1 MANLSDIE
9 KQLNTLASLRT
20 DLYTNLTNK
29 GVTGLSADDTYN
41 TLVPAVNRIQE
52 QTLPQLKVVT
62 NLTASSNN
70 FSIGIATLNPTQ
82 YPITVTVKCSNN
94 GSVVNIPL
102 TLSTSRTATTLTYTG
117 SYATLPAGTWSC
129 QAIASATKFI
139 SAVSNTVSV
148 TVAGTLADP
157 VITLAGTIISWS
169 AVEHASTYQIAYATS
184 VSGSKTVIVNSQTA
198 VSYNFSTW
206 LGSQPAGTYYFFVK
220 CNANAPY
227 AASGW
232 SNSVS
237 YTKTLPQLAAPT
249 NVAVSGGQITFT
261 ASANATSYDMYSND
275 VFKAN
280 VSGSPVTISD
290 YFTESGSY
298 IVNFVAKASGYQD
311 SPHSANVTVTVGQQ
325 GKIYISRIFAT
336 TSKFTVNY
344 DGVDLPQYT
353 AAIGENQVT
362 ITCSG
367 LSSGEGIH
375 YYLNGVQQGDLI
387 TDSITIEAGSN
398 DKAVY
403 IHRTASQKNITNVCV
418 WDNISEDKFT
428 VTNTAT
434 NIANAYEYQVNAG
447 TAQKYPMTTETVK
460 YKDKITATSS
470 NWSTYYYGLTIL
482 KNDYGSAADN
492 FEFYACVP
500 ISQSKDGANIF
511 RLTMVG
517 S

>member
-62 NLTASSNN
+62 NLTASNNN

-102 TLSTSRTATTLTYTG
+102 TLSSSRTATTLTYTG
-117 SYATLPAGTWSC
+117 SYSILPAGTWSC
-129 QAIASATKFI
+129 QAIATATKFI
-139 SAVSNTVSV
+139 SAVSNTVTV
-148 TVAGTLADP
+148 TVAGTLAEP
-157 VITLAGTIISWS
+157 VITLAGTIISWNP
-169 AVEHASTYQIAYATS
+169 VEHASTYQVAYATS
-184 VSGSKTVIVNSQTA
+184 ASGSKTVIVNSQTA

-206 LGSQPAGTYYFFVK
+206 LDSQLAGTYYFFVK
-220 CNANAPY
+220 CNTNAPY
-227 AASGW
+227 AASEW

-237 YTKTLPQLAAPT
+237 YTKALPQLAAPT

-280 VSGSPVTISD
+280 VSGSPVTIAD
-290 YFTESGSY
+290 YFTESGTY

-325 GKIYISRIFAT
+325 GKIYISHIWTNTSVFAVT
-336 TSKFTVNY
+336 Y
-344 DGVDLPQYT
+344 DGVTLPRGN
-353 AAIGENQVT
+353 AAIAENQMT
-362 ITCSG
+362 INYTGSAT
-367 LSSGEGIH
+367 GEGIN
-375 YYLNGVQQGDLI
+375 YYLNGTLQGSVSSTL
-387 TDSITIEAGSN
+387 TIDASTS

-403 IHRTASQKNITNVCV
+403 IHRTAATRNLVNVCV
-418 WDNISEDKFT
+418 WDNISEDKFN
-428 VTNTAT
+428 VTSTAT
-434 NIANAYEYQVNAG
+434 NIHNSYKYQVNDGA
-447 TAQKYPMTTETVK
+447 TQQYPMTTETVK
-460 YKDKITATSS
+460 YKDKIKATSTD
-470 NWSTYYYGLTIL
+470 WVTYYYGITIVT
-482 KNDYGSAADN
+482 NDYASASSD

-500 ISQSKDGANIF
+500 IAQSKDGATIF

-517 S
+517 A

>member
-62 NLTASSNN
+62 NLSASNNN

-102 TLSTSRTATTLTYTG
+102 TLTGSTVTSLTYSS
-117 SYATLPAGTWSC
+117 SYSTLPAGTWSC

-148 TVAGTLADP
+148 TVAGTLAEP
-157 VITLAGTIISWS
+157 VITLAGTIISWP

-184 VSGSKTVIVNSQTA
+184 VSGSKTVIVNSQTGL
-198 VSYNFSTW
+198 SYNFSAW

-227 AASGW
+227 AASDW

-237 YTKTLPQLAAPT
+237 YTKALPQLAAPT

-325 GKIYISRIFAT
+325 GKIYISHIWT
-336 TSKFTVNY
+336 NTSVFTVTY
-344 DGVDLPQYT
+344 DGVTLPRGN
-353 AAIGENQVT
+353 AAIAENQMT
-362 ITCSG
+362 ITYTGSA
-367 LSSGEGIH
+367 SGEGIN
-375 YYLNGVQQGDLI
+375 YYLNGTQQPNVTSTL
-387 TDSITIEAGSN
+387 TIDAGTN

-403 IHRTASQKNITNVCV
+403 IHRTAATRNLVNVCV

-428 VTNTAT
+428 VTSSAT
-434 NIANAYEYQVNAG
+434 NIHSDYKYQVNDG
-447 TAQKYPMTTETVK
+447 TTQRYPMTTETVK
-460 YKDKITATSS
+460 YKDKIKATST
-470 NWSTYYYGLTIL
+470 NWATYYYGITIVT
-482 KNDYGSAADN
+482 NDYASASSD

-500 ISQSKDGANIF
+500 IAQSKDGATIF